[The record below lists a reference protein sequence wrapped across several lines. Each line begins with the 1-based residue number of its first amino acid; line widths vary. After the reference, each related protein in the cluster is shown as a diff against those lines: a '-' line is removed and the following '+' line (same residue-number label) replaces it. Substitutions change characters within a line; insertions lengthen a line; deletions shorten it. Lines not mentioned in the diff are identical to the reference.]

1 MQILKEFKQFAVRG
15 NAIDL
20 AIAVVIGTA
29 FSKIVSALVDGI
41 IMPCIGVLLG
51 GINIANKTFTIHEA
65 VVKWGALIQSIINF
79 TIIAF
84 ALFMTIKLMN
94 FLKLKQSGMDKKS
107 IEDLLTEIRDLLKK
121 SDRT

>member
-1 MQILKEFKQFAVRG
+1 VQILKEFKQFAVRG